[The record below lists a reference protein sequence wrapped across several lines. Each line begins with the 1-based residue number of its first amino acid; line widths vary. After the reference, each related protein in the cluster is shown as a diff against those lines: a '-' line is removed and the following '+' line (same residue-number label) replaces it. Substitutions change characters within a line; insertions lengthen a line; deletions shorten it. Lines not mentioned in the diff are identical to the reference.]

1 MIVEQF
7 PGCSV
12 VKNPPAMQ
20 EMWVRFLGWEEP
32 LEKEME
38 TRSGI
43 LVWKI
48 SYPEEPRGVQSMALH
63 RIRCD

>member
-1 MIVEQF
+1 MIVERF

-12 VKNPPAMQ
+12 VKNPPVMQ

-38 TRSGI
+38 THSGI

-48 SYPEEPRGVQSMALH
+48 S
-63 RIRCD
+63 